1 MDGEG
6 SGLAESLST
15 LLTFM
20 GLLLGVRVHVIPEM
34 ILSLEGL
41 VTHCAGE
48 RPLSSM
54 NTFMDL
60 KIVSLRKF
68 SGAKLANVP
77 LLLMQFY
84 FSDIVDTVIVF
95 HDIVK
100 KTEAVDHV
108 KVFIGIVVM
117 TYGRSHDGL
126 GYCVLSVDVS
136 PGLVSSTLIPATGAP
151 GLYPLSGSNGVISL
165 SANHNTGSQ

>member
-1 MDGEG
+1 MDGQ
-6 SGLAESLST
+6 SSRLAESLAT
-15 LLTFM
+15 LLTLM

-108 KVFIGIVVM
+108 EVFIGIVVM

-151 GLYPLSGSNGVISL
+151 GLYPFS
-165 SANHNTGSQ
+165 